1 MISLKLDLTEGS
13 VGSATGVSVSY
24 YFGRFQPTNEKFF
37 FFFKKK
43 IEIKYI
49 SSEHARW

>member
-37 FFFKKK
+37 FFKKK

-49 SSEHARW
+49 SSEQAQW